1 MNILCEFEVNI
12 GGEEKKLKLTM
23 RSLIEA
29 QTALECKGV
38 KELGEML
45 ENLNPVAG
53 FAIIAAC
60 AGCKAD
66 DLYDEDI
73 PIIPLCLAFLGAIVE
88 AFTAGK
94 KQKPSKK
101 KK

>member
-1 MNILCEFEVNI
+1 MNILCEYEVEI
-12 GGEEKKLKLTM
+12 KGEVKKLKLTM
-23 RSLIEA
+23 RSLIQA
-29 QTALECKGV
+29 QTALECNGI

-60 AGCKAD
+60 ADCKAE

-73 PIIPLCLAFLGAIVE
+73 PVIPLCLAFLGAIVE

-94 KQKPSKK
+94 KKKPSKK
-101 KK
+101 K